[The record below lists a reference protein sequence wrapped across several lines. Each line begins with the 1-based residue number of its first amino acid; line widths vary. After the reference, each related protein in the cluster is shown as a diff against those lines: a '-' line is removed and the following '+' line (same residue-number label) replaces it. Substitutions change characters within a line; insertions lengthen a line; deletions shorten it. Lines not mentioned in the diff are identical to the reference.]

1 MYGRCVNGLASPS
14 CYRVRTRP
22 QDGISRELIRG
33 QVKERVMTIR
43 NRLHCKVQALVTT
56 SLQNWLDQRPEPR
69 GEILSGEAGI
79 RLRGTKDSVASMS
92 Q

>member
-1 MYGRCVNGLASPS
+1 
-14 CYRVRTRP
+14 
-22 QDGISRELIRG
+22 
-33 QVKERVMTIR
+33 MTIR